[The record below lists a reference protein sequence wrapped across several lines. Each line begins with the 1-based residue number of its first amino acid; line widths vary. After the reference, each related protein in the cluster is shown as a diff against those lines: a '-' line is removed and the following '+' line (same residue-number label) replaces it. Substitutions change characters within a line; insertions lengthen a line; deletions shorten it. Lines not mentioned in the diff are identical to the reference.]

1 MSEPTAVVDAPAPA
15 TPDPSTIGSLA
26 DYEAARPQLLKDSS
40 TPPERGDSADT
51 IRERLLGEQE
61 ERAGERARDTRGR
74 FTKTDAPDA
83 TQAALDTAEVQ
94 PAEAVE
100 TSAPERRKNPQERIA
115 HVVWEREQARRE
127 AAALRQQLEALQQG
141 RMAPDMTAPPAQAMP
156 PAMPQ
161 GAPQA
166 QASDPPPSEEHY
178 QTYAEFVAATARW
191 SARQQYLELLQHAQA
206 QAEAQ
211 QAADLRQ
218 TRASAFAERMQAAEQ
233 ADPALL
239 TGLSPEVLELRP
251 AMSLQPG
258 EQPDGGTAI
267 ADALLEMDHPQH
279 VMRYLSN
286 HPDDFRRIRA
296 LHPMLAMREVGR
308 IEARLDAAS
317 SGSVSQP
324 SLSQAKPPIQ
334 PVGRGASVPTGAR
347 DPKDISSLA
356 EWEAVRRSFGA
367 R

>member
-15 TPDPSTIGSLA
+15 PPDPSTIASLA

-61 ERAGERARDTRGR
+61 ERVGERARDPRGR
-74 FTKTDAPDA
+74 FTKADAPEA
-83 TQAALDTAEVQ
+83 AQAAPDTAEAQ

-100 TSAPERRKNPQERIA
+100 APAPERRKNPQERIA

-127 AAALRQQLEALQQG
+127 AAALRQQLDALQQG
-141 RMAPDMTAPPAQAMP
+141 RMAPEMPAPSAPTLPQAPP
-156 PAMPQ
+156 
-161 GAPQA
+161 APQA
-166 QASDPPPSEEHY
+166 QVGDPPPSEEHY

-211 QAADLRQ
+211 QTADIRQ

-233 ADPALL
+233 AEPALL
-239 TGLSPEVLELRP
+239 TGLAPEVLDLRP

-258 EQPDGGTAI
+258 ESPDGGTAI
-267 ADALLEMDHPQH
+267 ADALLEMEHPQH
-279 VMRYLSN
+279 VMRYLSD

-317 SGSVSQP
+317 HGSASQP